1 MRTVNS
7 KLMLLIVAVCLVAAA
22 CGSEEPAETAAT
34 QAPSQTT
41 APAEAAAPETTQAT
55 ESTEPETMEEPAD
68 TAEQPA
74 ETTQVA
80 APDRVEE
87 VVLAT
92 IDTEFD
98 LTALDWNYGYPGLE
112 FVALQYDTLAFVDE
126 QGNVIPW
133 LATSWELN
141 DDASEWTFTLRD
153 DVRWH
158 DGESFTAKDVAF
170 TVDYHNQ
177 VVRKSIGY
185 SAAREFEA
193 EVVDDH
199 TVIVRAPTPEPDMAL
214 KLKKLFILPQHLWEG
229 VGAGLEIDEAEEV
242 YRAFDDHTGTGPFK
256 FVSFDGATY
265 VFEANDDYFH
275 GPPTVQRLVIP
286 IISNVTAMFSAMQ
299 SGEIH
304 ASANA
309 VPPESVALLESDPNI
324 ALATGTLFSN
334 NNLLINNSKEPWSN
348 PVVRNAIANAIDI
361 DEIIDFVALGAATP
375 GSAGMLHPDTPLGIA
390 GLTPEYDPAAAAA
403 ALDGLGYLDTDGDG
417 IRELTDGTP
426 MSYEL
431 SAWSEEPQM
440 VRIAELIAEYLGE
453 IGIEV
458 IPRPTE
464 TNTALTLY
472 WPAFNR
478 ATGGPGPYDIAISG
492 WSPAAQEVPAK
503 ALDEFFHSHPERGR
517 LNLEWYTNPE
527 MDAML
532 DQLAASTDEAERNEL
547 MREIQMLAFADM
559 PRVTIWYPNASFAY
573 RPEVYDGWRSIPGL
587 GIINKLSFLQSY

>member
-7 KLMLLIVAVCLVAAA
+7 KLMLLIVAVSLVAAA
-22 CGSEEPAETAAT
+22 CGSDEPAETAAT

-41 APAEAAAPETTQAT
+41 APAEPAAPETTQAT

-74 ETTQVA
+74 ETTPVA

-158 DGESFTAKDVAF
+158 DGESFTAEDVAF

-199 TVIVRAPTPEPDMAL
+199 TVILRAPTPEPDMAL

-309 VPPESVALLESDPNI
+309 VPPESVSLLESDPNI

-348 PVVRNAIANAIDI
+348 PVVRNAIANAINI

-440 VRIAELIAEYLGE
+440 VRIAELIAEYLDE

-503 ALDEFFHSHPERGR
+503 ALDEFFHSDPERGR